1 MAYFHEADVYTIYA
15 TSSVN
20 LSCMTGSSYWPF
32 NTDTDYKVAAFRLQ
46 RTNNMMKRSL
56 ALTLKFYDLYAGT

>member
-1 MAYFHEADVYTIYA
+1 MAYFHEADVYSIYA

-32 NTDTDYKVAAFRLQ
+32 NTDT
-46 RTNNMMKRSL
+46 
-56 ALTLKFYDLYAGT
+56 